1 MKVQINQTVLSGA
14 IESAVLAIS
23 SKPCTPITGCIIIEA
38 SEEESKITLKS
49 TDASFSINQII
60 DADVEESGCV
70 AVIGKKLKDTIL
82 TLNGELTLSSD
93 EQYLTITYE
102 SGLCRLAVNNN
113 LDEFPQIQE
122 SIDEAELIGTLKL
135 SALKFEK
142 AISKVLYGAA
152 SDETK
157 MVLTGTN
164 FDVRGDKLYTTAT
177 DGHRVARICMS
188 LDKNNEEDE
197 NNDGDN
203 DKDENQLNFTVPAKI
218 LASVLKV
225 LQRNAENNDC
235 LINIFGRI
243 VEINMQGIKIVSRLL
258 NSDLLDGTYPAIE
271 SIIPKKFI
279 YEFTIERKAFQATIK
294 RVENLAHERDK
305 SVLVN
310 FIINDCNAIVSTES
324 SDYGEA
330 YDSISIKP
338 KTETLED
345 ISIGFNID
353 YLTQAINSIDT
364 DEIVI
369 KCNNSTTPIVISP
382 IGGLLEQTALI
393 MPLQIRRNSVNTDTK
408 TPTEKETTPKSNNNN
423 TQPEVNTPTA
433 PKTKTNTKK
442 NTSTKGRKLKVAA

>member
-23 SKPCTPITGCIIIEA
+23 SKPCTPITGCIIVEA
-38 SEEESKITLKS
+38 SEESKITLKS

-102 SGLCRLAVNNN
+102 SGLCRLAVNSN
-113 LDEFPQIQE
+113 LDEFPQIQD
-122 SIDEAELIGTLKL
+122 SIDETDPIGTLQL

-164 FDVRGDKLYTTAT
+164 FNITGDKLYTTTT
-177 DGHRVARICMS
+177 DGHRVGRICMS
-188 LDKNNEEDE
+188 LDKNNDE
-197 NNDGDN
+197 
-203 DKDENQLNFTVPAKI
+203 DENQLNFTIPAKI
-218 LASVLKV
+218 LTSILKV

-235 LINIFGRI
+235 LINVFSKIL
-243 VEINMQGIKIVSRLL
+243 EINMPGIKIISR
-258 NSDLLDGTYPAIE
+258 LLDGTYPAIE
-271 SIIPKKFI
+271 QIIPNRFLN
-279 YEFTIERKAFQATIK
+279 EFTVERKAFQATIK
-294 RVENLAHERDK
+294 RVENLAHEKDK

-310 FIINDCNAIVSTES
+310 FRVNNCNAIVSTES

-338 KTETLED
+338 KTETSED

-369 KCNNSTTPIVISP
+369 KCNTHTTPIVICP
-382 IGGLLEQTALI
+382 IGGLLEQTALV
-393 MPLQIRRNSVNTDTK
+393 MPLQIRRSSFTTNA
-408 TPTEKETTPKSNNNN
+408 TPASAAEETTSQSGDNDTLLKN
-423 TQPEVNTPTA
+423 TSPA
-433 PKTKTNTKK
+433 PKTKTKK
-442 NTSTKGRKLKVAA
+442 DTSTKGRKLKVAA

>member
-1 MKVQINQTVLSGA
+1 MKVQINQALLSGA

-23 SKPCTPITGCIIIEA
+23 SKPCTPITGCIIVEA
-38 SEEESKITLKS
+38 SEEENKITLKS

-60 DADVEESGCV
+60 EADVEESGCV
-70 AVIGKKLKDTIL
+70 AVIGKKLKDTVL

-113 LDEFPQIQE
+113 LDEFPQIE
-122 SIDEAELIGTLKL
+122 DSIKDTDPIGTLKL

-164 FDVRGDKLYTTAT
+164 FNITGDKLYTTTT
-177 DGHRVARICMS
+177 DGHRVGRICMS
-188 LDKNNEEDE
+188 LDKNNDE
-197 NNDGDN
+197 
-203 DKDENQLNFTVPAKI
+203 DENQLNFTIPAKI
-218 LASVLKV
+218 LTSILKV
-225 LQRNAENNDC
+225 LQKNAENNDC
-235 LINIFGRI
+235 LINVFSKI
-243 VEINMQGIKIVSRLL
+243 VEINMPEIKIISR
-258 NSDLLDGTYPAIE
+258 LLDGTYPAIE
-271 SIIPKKFI
+271 SIITKKFI
-279 YEFTIERKAFQATIK
+279 YEFTVERKAFQATIK
-294 RVENLAHERDK
+294 RVENLAHEKDK
-305 SVLVN
+305 SVLVSFSVN
-310 FIINDCNAIVSTES
+310 NCNAIVSTES

-338 KTETLED
+338 KTETSED

-369 KCNNSTTPIVISP
+369 KCNTHTTPIVISP
-382 IGGLLEQTALI
+382 IGGLLEQTALV

-408 TPTEKETTPKSNNNN
+408 TPTEKETTPKSNNKN
-423 TQPEVNTPTA
+423 TQPEVNTHTA